1 MAYNKIVIISS
12 HEFDRRISILFQTKT
27 LKEKGA
33 NIEYWN
39 TSDITFREHVN
50 PIDDN
55 IIQTSI
61 SSLSMLEKKVVE
73 NLSSTVLYIVY
84 MNYCYITYPCYRI
97 LSKYNCDILY
107 CINGVLPVVLSSY
120 RKYTAQTVIK
130 GIKNRIANFMLL
142 SSRIKPAKFELKT
155 CAKAGDAYKID
166 NNTIKLSYN
175 STDFE
180 DSLHFSELHIE
191 KPYIVFLD
199 QYLPLH
205 PDNKLAG
212 EMGANVH
219 LYYEQMNHLFSILE
233 KNHHCE
239 VIIAAHPA
247 AKSYIES
254 NPFNGRRLFTGR
266 TKDLVKGSLGV
277 VAHFSTAVFFAVIY
291 EKPMLLATS
300 LDISSNLKRVH
311 RYCEAFAKEL
321 NCHCLMLDNIPNELL
336 MEPVD
341 YDAYKRFKYNYITNP
356 TSESISN
363 VETLMSIYN
372 GEL

>member
-12 HEFDRRISILFQTKT
+12 HEFDRRISILFQTKA
-27 LKEKGA
+27 LKERGV

-39 TSDITFREHVN
+39 ASDITFKEHVN
-50 PIDDN
+50 SIDDN
-55 IIQTSI
+55 ILQTNI
-61 SSLSMLEKKVVE
+61 SSLSLLEKLVVE

-107 CINGVLPVVLSSY
+107 CINGVLPEVLSSY
-120 RKYTAQTVIK
+120 RKYSALTIIK
-130 GIKNRIANFMLL
+130 GIKNRLANLLLL
-142 SSRIKPAKFELKT
+142 SSKIKPVKFELKT
-155 CAKAGDAYKID
+155 CAKAEEAYKTDI
-166 NNTIKLSYN
+166 NTVVLPYN
-175 STDFE
+175 STDYE
-180 DSLHFSELHIE
+180 DSLHPQEFNID

-233 KNHHCE
+233 KNYHCE

-277 VAHFSTAVFFAVIY
+277 LAHFSTAVFYAVIY

-321 NCHCLMLDNIPNELL
+321 NCHCLMLDNIPNEL
-336 MEPVD
+336 MIAPVD
-341 YDAYKRFKYNYITNP
+341 HDAYNRFKYNYITNP

-363 VETLMSIYN
+363 VEILMSIYK
-372 GEL
+372 GEV